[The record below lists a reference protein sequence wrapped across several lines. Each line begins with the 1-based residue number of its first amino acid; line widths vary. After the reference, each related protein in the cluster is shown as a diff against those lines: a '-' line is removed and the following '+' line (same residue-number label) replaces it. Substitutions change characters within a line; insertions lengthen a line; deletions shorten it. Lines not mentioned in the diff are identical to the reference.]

1 MKKAKF
7 AMIFH
12 CYQPVSNFEEVIE
25 KAYATAYLPLLETL
39 KDFSGIKVCFHFSGN
54 ILEWLE
60 QKHPEYIVKLND
72 LILSGNVELLAGGYS
87 EPIMSM
93 IPEYDRHGQIVL
105 NKGIME
111 RLFDVSASGAWVS
124 ERVWD
129 PTLIRTLSRENIS
142 YTIVDDHHF
151 IKAGLCDDMV
161 YKPCRVRSGDDSI
174 VLFPGHSFLRYSIP
188 FRDPDETINYFKNA
202 LDSNSTEDLCFFF
215 ADDGEKFGSWPHTHR
230 HVYKK
235 GWLSSFLKKLE
246 DNSDWIETLTCSEIL
261 EDIVPEDVKEIPHS
275 SYKEMMSW
283 CNGNFSNFFKKY
295 PEAGRMQRRMVK
307 VSENIESARPYL
319 ADEQF
324 YSAQKEL
331 FKAQSNC
338 AYWHGAFGGVYLPH
352 LRSGV
357 YEHLL
362 KAQGIVDKSI
372 QKGKAPLRVFEN
384 YKDTENSETIITNSF
399 LELYTTPDRG
409 GRLCELDYKRQ
420 KLNLL
425 NTIRR
430 SHEKYH
436 NKLDSG
442 YFSKIRK
449 ARAAVKKG
457 IDADIHDILGVAQHG
472 LKRFLN
478 YDDYERDS
486 FLTHVFRPECFWPE
500 LGKKRSSDN
509 GFLTGKYS
517 SSIVTGRDQIKQVFS
532 RRGTVGFSHENV
544 SDIEVVKEIEIS
556 HNPVVFFSQKLI
568 DHSENSHNL
577 GMASEFNLMI
587 WDKHFI
593 AKPRRICVDKI
604 YLKDMYSGTELD
616 FRFNEKCRIFTYPV
630 YSINETEMGLCRT
643 FQGISL
649 VIGKDNREELG
660 KNEYMLQFSLTIR

>member
-1 MKKAKF
+1 
-7 AMIFH
+7 MIFH
-12 CYQPVSNFEEVIE
+12 CYQPVSNFEEDIE
-25 KAYATAYLPLLETL
+25 TAYVKAYLPLLETI
-39 KDFSGIKVCFHFSGN
+39 KIFSRIKVCFHFSGN

-60 QKHPEYIVKLND
+60 KKHPEYIVKIKD
-72 LILSGNVELLAGGYS
+72 LVLLGNVELLAGGYS

-93 IPEYDRHGQIVL
+93 IPEHDRHGQIML

-111 RLFDVSASGAWVS
+111 RLFDVSPTGAWVS

-129 PTLIRTLSRENIS
+129 PTLISTLCRENIS
-142 YTIVDDHHF
+142 YTIVDDHH
-151 IKAGLCDDMV
+151 ITKAGLCEDMI

-174 VLFPGHSFLRYSIP
+174 VLLPGHSFLRYSIP
-188 FRDPDETINYFKNA
+188 FRDPDETIKYFK
-202 LDSNSTEDLCFFF
+202 DSLASKSTEDLCFFF
-215 ADDGEKFGSWPHTHR
+215 ADDGEKFGSWPHTYR

-235 GWLSSFLKKLE
+235 GWLSSFFKKLE
-246 DNSDWIETLTCSEIL
+246 DNCDWLETLTCSEIL
-261 EDIVPEDVKEIPHS
+261 DDIVPEEVKDIPHS
-275 SYKEMMSW
+275 SYKEMMGW
-283 CNGNFSNFFKKY
+283 CDGDFSNFFKKY
-295 PEAGRMQRRMVK
+295 PESGRMQRRMIK
-307 VSENIESARPYL
+307 VSENVKSARPYL

-372 QKGKAPLRVFEN
+372 LKGKTPLRVFEN

-399 LELYTTPDRG
+399 LELYITPDRG

-420 KLNLL
+420 KINLL

-442 YFSKIRK
+442 YFLKIRK
-449 ARAAVKKG
+449 ARDAVKKG
-457 IDADIHDILGVAQHG
+457 IDADIHDILGVSQQG
-472 LKRFLN
+472 LRRYLN
-478 YDDYERDS
+478 YDDYERNS
-486 FLTHVFRPECFWPE
+486 FLTHVFRPEFFWDN
-500 LGKKRSSDN
+500 LSKKRLSDN

-517 SSIVTGRDQIKQVFS
+517 SSIVTGSDQIKQVFS
-532 RRGTVGFSHENV
+532 RRSTVSLSAENV
-544 SDIEVVKEIEIS
+544 SDIEIVKEIEIRN
-556 HNPVVFFSQKLI
+556 NPVVFFTQKLI
-568 DHSENSHNL
+568 DHSMGLKNF
-577 GMASEFNLMI
+577 GMASEFNLMV
-587 WDKHFI
+587 WDKYFI
-593 AKPRRICVDKI
+593 VKPRQIFADKI
-604 YLKDMYSGTELD
+604 CLKDMYTGTELD
-616 FRFNEKCRIFTYPV
+616 FHFDQKCRIFTYPV

-643 FQGISL
+643 FQGISV
-649 VIGKDNREELG
+649 VIGKDNREELS